1 MPQEATNQARIQENW
16 FGRWKGRM
24 NPKEENGSQ
33 SPKRFDETFKR
44 HAVDLTL
51 RGDRK
56 IKEVAEELGISEWTL
71 YRWRCAHAP
80 RSGASVVAAAPRTLS
95 EAEEE
100 IRRLRAENTRLRER
114 EVILKKSLGIL
125 SETPPSGMPGSK
137 R

>member
-1 MPQEATNQARIQENW
+1 
-16 FGRWKGRM
+16 M
-24 NPKEENGSQ
+24 NPKERNGAQSSQ
-33 SPKRFDETFKR
+33 HIDETFKR

-56 IKEVAEELGISEWTL
+56 VKEVAAELGISEWTL
-71 YRWRCAHAP
+71 YRWRCAYAP
-80 RSGASVVAAAPRTLS
+80 RPGASATAAAPRTLA

-100 IRRLRAENTRLRER
+100 IRRLRTENTRLRER

>member
-1 MPQEATNQARIQENW
+1 MDS
-16 FGRWKGRM
+16 
-24 NPKEENGSQ
+24 KERNGSQ
-33 SPKRFDETFKR
+33 SPQYFDETFKR

-56 IKEVAEELGISEWTL
+56 IKEVAAELGISEWTL
-71 YRWRCAHAP
+71 YRWRCAYAP
-80 RSGASVVAAAPRTLS
+80 RPGTSVMAAAPRTLS